1 MANVTRLS
9 ILLFDGFTAL
19 DVVGGYEVLARV
31 PGVTTEFVA
40 EKRGVVAADTRSLGL
55 LATRSFAEV
64 TRTDVLYVPG
74 GPGVARVESDA
85 SFLAKLRELDVTST
99 YTIGIC
105 NGVGLLAAA
114 GLLHGLGATT
124 NFFDR
129 ERLAEM
135 GVKVLCERYHRAGK
149 YITGAGVSASID
161 TALFAAQLLAGDAVA
176 KALQLGV
183 EYYPAPPF
191 PERSPLELPSELRE
205 KTHAFQ
211 AKRSAELLAATPDW
225 DPMPA

>member
-19 DVVGGYEVLARV
+19 DAVGGYEVLARV
-31 PGVTTEFVA
+31 PGVKTEFVA

-64 TRTDVLYVPG
+64 TRTDLLYVPG
-74 GPGVARVESDA
+74 GPGVERVGNDTT
-85 SFLAKLRELDVTST
+85 FLEKLRELDGSST

-105 NGVGLLAAA
+105 NGVGLLGAA
-114 GLLHGLGATT
+114 GLLRGLTATT
-124 NFFDR
+124 NFFYR
-129 ERLAEM
+129 ERLAAQ
-135 GVKVLCERYHRAGK
+135 GATVVSERYHRAGK

-161 TALFAAQLLAGDAVA
+161 TALFVAKLLAGEAVA

-183 EYYPAPPF
+183 EYYPEPPF
-191 PERSPLELPSELRE
+191 PERSPLDLPAELRE
-205 KTHAFQ
+205 RTRAFQ
-211 AKRSAELLAATPDW
+211 AKRGAELLSAPPDW
-225 DPMPA
+225 EPMPA